1 VAKRSVASVKDR
13 LPAAQVFLTTPF
25 KSDDLS
31 VDTDGVLR
39 NAELLVAAGAR
50 VLVSTPGTGEFSSLT
65 VHERVEV
72 AATLLQGIG
81 TEILV
86 IPTVGGCEDEASS
99 AIEQLEREG
108 AEAFLV
114 RPVPGSSS
122 DSDIASYFGAI
133 ASKMGA
139 VLIPEVVGNPSFDLL
154 RTLCS
159 LPNVIAVKWSG
170 RDVGYFRDIIHRLA
184 EFEVSW
190 ICGLGEM
197 YAPFYSLAGACGY
210 TSGLM
215 NLVPRLSLELQRL
228 LAERDFSSS
237 MRILADVAPL
247 NGLRTRRG
255 GANSICALKKGL
267 DLLGMVGGTAR
278 PPHGELCMEDRDEL
292 SAILAKMAAQGYCA
306 QPRGAR

>member
-1 VAKRSVASVKDR
+1 MARQSLTSVKDR

-25 KSDDLS
+25 RGDDLS

-39 NAELLVAAGAR
+39 NAELLVEAGAR

-65 VHERVEV
+65 VDERVEV
-72 AATLLQGIG
+72 AATLLQGVG
-81 TEILV
+81 TEVLMV
-86 IPTVGGCEDEASS
+86 PTVGGCEDEVSS
-99 AIEQLEREG
+99 AIRQLECEG

-114 RPVPGSSS
+114 RPVSGSSS

-133 ASKMGA
+133 ASKTEA
-139 VLIPEVVGNPSFDLL
+139 ALIPEVVENPSFELL
-154 RTLCS
+154 QTLCS

-170 RDVGYFRDIIHRLA
+170 RDVGYFRDIVHRLS
-184 EFEVSW
+184 ESEVSW

-228 LAERDFSSS
+228 LAERDFAGC
-237 MRILADVAPL
+237 MRFLADVAPL

-267 DLLGMVGGTAR
+267 DLLGMVGGAAR

-306 QPRGAR
+306 RPRGVR